1 MEVVSQE
8 VAQKEI
14 DSWLDFKKV
23 KSEKRT
29 EKDKAKQIKELV
41 DLLCAGDLVLNP
53 ETFEFTHTLLFPIEP
68 KVKSGESATK
78 TAVLKYVPRVNVSK
92 VQQHMTGVKGD
103 DLHGMI
109 LAYGAAITG
118 QPKGLLKEL
127 DSEDYRILQAVAVF
141 FM

>member
-1 MEVVSQE
+1 MKVSQE

-23 KSEKRT
+23 KAEKRT
-29 EKDKAKQIKELV
+29 EKDKAKQIQDLV
-41 DLLCAGDLVLNP
+41 DLVSAGDLVLDK
-53 ETFEFTHTLLFPIEP
+53 ETKEFTHTLLFPIEN
-68 KVKSGESATK
+68 ELK
-78 TAVLKYVPRVNVSK
+78 TTVLKYAPRVNVAK
-92 VQQHMTGVKGD
+92 VQKNMVGVKGD